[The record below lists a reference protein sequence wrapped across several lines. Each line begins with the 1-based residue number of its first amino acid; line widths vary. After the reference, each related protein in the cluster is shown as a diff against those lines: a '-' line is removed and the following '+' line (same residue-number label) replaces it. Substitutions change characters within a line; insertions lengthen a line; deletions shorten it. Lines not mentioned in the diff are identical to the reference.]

1 MSQDRI
7 KAKWTDITGKIQR
20 RWCKL
25 TIDDVSFPSGNA
37 EYLAGVLQDRYGMDR
52 REALLQVFEFESEL

>member
-7 KAKWTDITGKIQR
+7 KAKWTDIAGKIRR

-25 TIDDVSFPSGNA
+25 TVDDVSFPNGNV